1 MVALYADLVE
11 KGLRVLENP
20 KAGEIAVPAFLKAG
34 VEAELIK
41 RGFITTPAA

>member
-34 VEAELIK
+34 VEAELAK
-41 RGFITTPAA
+41 RAAANAPAA